1 MLCDFIIFKSS
12 CRWIP
17 AQDKETLFSVRSK
30 HCDGRQSAI
39 SDCGNIMS
47 ADRVQY
53 PIAEALWRPTEYS
66 IRLEQALCR
75 PTECSIRLEQ
85 ALCRP
90 TECSIRLEQASWRP
104 TECSIRLE
112 KALWRP
118 TECLIPLEKAF
129 CRASEYSIQMRK
141 HYDGRQSVISN
152 RGSILSAVRV
162 LTSGRD
168 CLCRKWT
175 WQMTLKMSGL

>member
-1 MLCDFIIFKSS
+1 MLCDFIFFKSS

-39 SDCGNIMS
+39 SDCWNIMS

-66 IRLEQALCR
+66 IRLEQAL
-75 PTECSIRLEQ
+75 
-85 ALCRP
+85 
-90 TECSIRLEQASWRP
+90 
-104 TECSIRLE
+104 
-112 KALWRP
+112 WRP
-118 TECLIPLEKAF
+118 TECLIRLEKAF

-175 WQMTLKMSGL
+175 WQMTLKMSGLKQKNNASILLIQKNYYLCPR

>member
-1 MLCDFIIFKSS
+1 MLCNFIFFKSS

-17 AQDKETLFSVRSK
+17 AQDKETVFSVRSK

-53 PIAEALWRPTEYS
+53 PIAEALWRPTECS
-66 IRLEQALCR
+66 IRLEQALWR

-85 ALCRP
+85 ALWRP

-104 TECSIRLE
+104 TEYSIR
-112 KALWRP
+112 
-118 TECLIPLEKAF
+118 
-129 CRASEYSIQMRK
+129 MRK

-175 WQMTLKMSGL
+175 WQMTLKMSGLQQKNNASILMIQKNYYLCPR

>member
-1 MLCDFIIFKSS
+1 MNWQNIWEKMLCDFIFFKSS

-53 PIAEALWRPTEYS
+53 PIAEALWRPTE
-66 IRLEQALCR
+66 
-75 PTECSIRLEQ
+75 
-85 ALCRP
+85 
-90 TECSIRLEQASWRP
+90 
-104 TECSIRLE
+104 
-112 KALWRP
+112 
-118 TECLIPLEKAF
+118 CLIRLEKAF

-175 WQMTLKMSGL
+175 WQMTLKMSGLQQKTNASILLIRKNYYLCPR

>member
-1 MLCDFIIFKSS
+1 MNWQNIWEKMLCNFIFFKSS

-17 AQDKETLFSVRSK
+17 TQDKETLFSVRSK

-39 SDCGNIMS
+39 SDCWNIMS

-53 PIAEALWRPTEYS
+53 PIAEALWRPTEY
-66 IRLEQALCR
+66 
-75 PTECSIRLEQ
+75 SIRLEQ

-141 HYDGRQSVISN
+141 HSVGRQSTSAKKLPRHCC
-152 RGSILSAVRV
+152 RGKL
-162 LTSGRD
+162 L
-168 CLCRKWT
+168 
-175 WQMTLKMSGL
+175 